1 MSRLIW
7 HQAVLQNMFDS
18 VIAVDT
24 RQRIMLMNPAA
35 ERLLGYTIKEI
46 QGQDFSEILTLEN
59 SEYRN
64 EIRQSLQTV
73 LETGQ
78 HEIFTSQT
86 EFIQQTKLNSKN
98 GGNIAPL
105 YEHPGKIMGALFV
118 FYNQNQYLN
127 PGLCSEDL
135 EKFIVRSPVA
145 IALFDRNMRYLAT
158 SRRWIEDYRLEDDNL
173 LGRSHYEVFPE
184 IPNHWKVTHQQCLA
198 GSILRNEELFPR
210 EHGEAHWINWVIQP
224 WYESRNSIGGMV
236 VLTEDIT
243 DRKHLEQE
251 NQDLLEQLVAAQKIE
266 SLGRLAGGIAHD
278 FNNMLNV
285 IQGHVG
291 LALLDIDTD
300 HPLHQHLTEIRDA
313 AERSTDLT
321 QQLLSFSSREES
333 EPRLIELNQSI
344 EGMMGILKRLIAEE
358 IEFVWE
364 PESEGCIVKM
374 DPSQI
379 DQILAN
385 LCVNASDAISGIGTI
400 TLKTVNREFDHEFCK
415 AHPDYLPGHFVMLS
429 VSDTGPGIDPA
440 TQARIFEPFFTTKPQ
455 GKGTGLGLST
465 VSGIVNQNQGFIRVE
480 NQPGCGSTFQIF
492 LPCRRD
498 GKPLPYL
505 EPAVRAPVGTNE
517 MILLIDDEPML
528 AKISREIL
536 LSLGYRVIIA
546 TSPREAIQMML
557 DFKGTVNL
565 LITDVVMPEMNG
577 QELYHA
583 LQKLQPNLN
592 VLYMSGYTLHIMAEQ
607 GITSEENS
615 FLKKP
620 FSRNELAVKVRQVLQ
635 QSRAS

>member
-1 MSRLIW
+1 MSRLNW
-7 HQAVLQNMFDS
+7 HQAVLQNMIDA

-24 RQRIMLMNPAA
+24 RQRIMLMNPSA
-35 ERLLGYTIKEI
+35 ERLLGRTIKEI
-46 QGQDFSEILTLEN
+46 QGQDFFETFLLAAIEFRAEMQQSLESVLSTGEYVIFSSQPAINTKEN
-59 SEYRN
+59 SP
-64 EIRQSLQTV
+64 
-73 LETGQ
+73 
-78 HEIFTSQT
+78 
-86 EFIQQTKLNSKN
+86 QQIN
-98 GGNIAPL
+98 GNIAPL

-118 FYNQNQYLN
+118 FYNQNEDQD
-127 PGLCSEDL
+127 PFLCFRDL
-135 EKFIVRSPVA
+135 QNFIVNSPVA

-158 SRRWIEDYRLEDDNL
+158 SRRWIDDYRLEDNL
-173 LGRSHYEVFPE
+173 QGRSHYEVFPE
-184 IPNHWKVTHQQCLA
+184 IPNHWRVAHQQCLA

-210 EHGEAHWINWVIQP
+210 EGGAAHWINWIIQP

-236 VLTEDIT
+236 ILTEDIT

-251 NQDLLEQLVAAQKIE
+251 NQELLEQLVAAQKIE

-300 HPLHQHLTEIRDA
+300 HPLHHHLTEIRDA
-313 AERSTDLT
+313 AERSTELT
-321 QQLLSFSSREES
+321 QQLLSFSSREEA

-344 EGMMGILKRLIAEE
+344 EGMLRILKRLIAEE

-400 TLKTVNREFDHEFCK
+400 TLKTENREFDHEFCK
-415 AHPDYLPGHFVMLS
+415 AHPEYLPGHFVMLS

-465 VSGIVNQNQGFIRVE
+465 VAGIVKQNQGFVRVE
-480 NQPGCGSTFQIF
+480 NQPGSGSTFQIF

-498 GKPLPYL
+498 GKPLPHL
-505 EPAVRAPVGTNE
+505 EPAVRAPIGTSE

-546 TSPREAIQMML
+546 TSPREAIQILL
-557 DFKGTVNL
+557 DFKGTVDL
-565 LITDVVMPEMNG
+565 LITDMVMPEMNG
-577 QELYHA
+577 QELYLA

-635 QSRAS
+635 GG

>member
-1 MSRLIW
+1 MSRLNW
-7 HQAVLQNMFDS
+7 HQAVLQNMIDA

-24 RQRIMLMNPAA
+24 RQRIMLMNPSA
-35 ERLLGYTIKEI
+35 ERLLGRTIKEI
-46 QGQDFSEILTLEN
+46 QGLDFYETFVFATTESRAEMQQSLESVLSTGEYVIFSSHSPINTKEN
-59 SEYRN
+59 SP
-64 EIRQSLQTV
+64 
-73 LETGQ
+73 
-78 HEIFTSQT
+78 
-86 EFIQQTKLNSKN
+86 QQIN
-98 GGNIAPL
+98 GNIAPL

-118 FYNQNQYLN
+118 FYNQNEDQD
-127 PGLCSEDL
+127 PFLCCRDL
-135 EKFIVRSPVA
+135 QNFIVNSPVA

-158 SRRWIEDYRLEDDNL
+158 SRRWLDDYRLEDNL

-184 IPNHWKVTHQQCLA
+184 IPNHWKVLHQQCLA

-210 EHGEAHWINWVIQP
+210 QHGPAHWINWIIQP
-224 WYESRNSIGGMV
+224 WYEARNSIGGMV
-236 VLTEDIT
+236 ILTEDIT
-243 DRKHLEQE
+243 NRKHLEQE

-291 LALLDIDTD
+291 LALLDIDSD

-313 AERSTDLT
+313 AERSTELT

-344 EGMMGILKRLIAEE
+344 EGMLRILKRLIAEE

-364 PESEGCIVKM
+364 PEAEGCIVKM

-400 TLKTVNREFDHEFCK
+400 TLKTENREFDHNFCA
-415 AHPDYLPGHFVMLS
+415 AHPEYLPGHFVMLS

-465 VSGIVNQNQGFIRVE
+465 VAGIVKQNQGFVRVE
-480 NQPGCGSTFQIF
+480 NQPGSGSTFQIF

-498 GKPLPYL
+498 GKPLPLL
-505 EPAVRAPVGTNE
+505 EPAVRTPVGTNE

-546 TSPREAIQMML
+546 TSPRDAIQMML
-557 DFKGTVNL
+557 DFKGTVDL

-635 QSRAS
+635 QN

>member
-1 MSRLIW
+1 MSRLNW
-7 HQAVLQNMFDS
+7 HQAVLQNMIDA
-18 VIAVDT
+18 VIAVD
-24 RQRIMLMNPAA
+24 RDQRIMLLNPAA
-35 ERLLGYTIKEI
+35 ERLLGHALQQILGQNFFETFAFTTAESRAEI
-46 QGQDFSEILTLEN
+46 QNTLEMVLVTGEHAVIA
-59 SEYRN
+59 S
-64 EIRQSLQTV
+64 QAPLTTKTGSPLQ
-73 LETGQ
+73 
-78 HEIFTSQT
+78 IS
-86 EFIQQTKLNSKN
+86 
-98 GGNIAPL
+98 GNISPI
-105 YEHPGKIMGALFV
+105 YEHPGRIMGALLV
-118 FYNQNQYLN
+118 LYDPAAEMEQH
-127 PGLCSEDL
+127 LCSEDL
-135 EKFIVRSPVA
+135 LSFIENAPIAV
-145 IALFDRNMRYLAT
+145 ALFDNSMRYLAA
-158 SRRWIEDYRLEDDNL
+158 SRRWIDDYKLDCESL
-173 LGRSHYEVFPE
+173 LGRLHYEVFPE
-184 IPNHWKVTHQQCLA
+184 TPTHWRIAHQQGLSGA
-198 GSILRNEELFPR
+198 TLRDEELFLR
-210 EHGEAHWINWVIQP
+210 HDGSVKWDRWILLP
-224 WYESRNSIGGMV
+224 WYESRDSIGGII

-278 FNNMLNV
+278 FNNMLSV

-291 LALLDIDTD
+291 LALLDIDSD
-300 HPLHQHLTEIRDA
+300 HPIHHHLTEIRDA
-313 AERSTDLT
+313 AERSTELT

-344 EGMMGILKRLIAEE
+344 EGMLRILKRLIAEE

-364 PESEGCIVKM
+364 PEADGCIVKM

-400 TLKTVNREFDHEFCK
+400 TLKTENREFDHEFCK

-465 VSGIVNQNQGFIRVE
+465 VAGIVKQNQGFVRVE
-480 NQPGCGSTFQIF
+480 NQPGSGSTFEIF

-498 GKPLPYL
+498 GKPLPLL
-505 EPAVRAPVGTNE
+505 ERAVRAPVGTNE

-546 TSPREAIQMML
+546 TSPRDAIQMML

-635 QSRAS
+635 GG

>member
-1 MSRLIW
+1 MSRLNW
-7 HQAVLQNMFDS
+7 HQAVLQNMIDA
-18 VIAVDT
+18 VIAVD
-24 RQRIMLMNPAA
+24 RDQRIMLLNPAA
-35 ERLLGYTIKEI
+35 ERLLGHALHQILGQNFFETFTFATVESRAEI
-46 QGQDFSEILTLEN
+46 QNSLEMVLVTGEHAVIASQAPLSTIAGSTLQI
-59 SEYRN
+59 S
-64 EIRQSLQTV
+64 
-73 LETGQ
+73 
-78 HEIFTSQT
+78 
-86 EFIQQTKLNSKN
+86 
-98 GGNIAPL
+98 GNISPI
-105 YEHPGKIMGALFV
+105 YEHPGRIMGALLVLFDPSAELEQHL
-118 FYNQNQYLN
+118 YT
-127 PGLCSEDL
+127 EDL
-135 EKFIVRSPVA
+135 LGFVENAPIAV
-145 IALFDRNMRYLAT
+145 ALFDKSMRYLAA
-158 SRRWIEDYRLEDDNL
+158 SHRWIDDYKLDSESL
-173 LGRSHYEVFPE
+173 LGRSHYKVFPE
-184 IPNHWKVTHQQCLA
+184 TPHHWRIAHQQGLSGA
-198 GSILRNEELFPR
+198 TLRDEELFLR
-210 EHGEAHWINWVIQP
+210 HDGSVKWDRWILLP
-224 WYESRNSIGGMV
+224 WYESRKTIGGII

-251 NQDLLEQLVAAQKIE
+251 NLDLLEQLVAAQKIE

-291 LALLDIDTD
+291 LALLDIETD
-300 HPLHQHLTEIRDA
+300 HPIHQHLTEIRDA
-313 AERSTDLT
+313 AERSTELT
-321 QQLLSFSSREES
+321 QQLLSFSSREEA
-333 EPRLIELNQSI
+333 EPRFIELNQSI
-344 EGMMGILKRLIAEE
+344 EGMLRILKRLIAEE

-364 PESEGCIVKM
+364 PEADGCIVKM

-400 TLKTVNREFDHEFCK
+400 TLKTENRKFDHEFCK
-415 AHPDYLPGHFVMLS
+415 AHPEYLPGYFVMLS

-465 VSGIVNQNQGFIRVE
+465 VAGIVKQNQGFVRVE
-480 NQPGCGSTFQIF
+480 NQPGSGSTFQIF

-498 GKPLPYL
+498 GKPIPHL
-505 EPAVRAPVGTNE
+505 EPAVRVPVGTNE

-557 DFKGTVNL
+557 DFKGTVDL

-577 QELYHA
+577 QELYYA
-583 LQKLQPNLN
+583 LQKLQPKLN

-607 GITSEENS
+607 GIASEENS

-635 QSRAS
+635 RD